1 MAEPPVPSLAR
12 ARETKIEELSQ
23 HFANDDLSLD
33 ELERRI
39 ERVYKAANVAEL
51 ETITADLRRA
61 TAPPV
66 PVEGVRLASRG
77 SSDVASASELS
88 RSRVLALM
96 SSTRRIGR
104 WSVPRQLD
112 VRAIMSDTRL
122 DLTHASLASPLIDLN
137 VKSVM
142 SQFRIVVPP
151 GMRVIMDLSS
161 FMSDVASR
169 ADGLGLDDAPAT
181 PNAPVVRV
189 TGFAMMSDVK
199 VIVRRKEETAWAS
212 EDDDNEEER

>member
-1 MAEPPVPSLAR
+1 MAESPVPSLAR
-12 ARETKIEELSQ
+12 ARENKINELSQ
-23 HFANDDLSLD
+23 HFANDDLTLD
-33 ELERRI
+33 DLERRI

-51 ETITADLRRA
+51 ETITADLRSAAAPAPTDMRA
-61 TAPPV
+61 APQDGRA
-66 PVEGVRLASRG
+66 E
-77 SSDVASASELS
+77 VATASELS

-104 WSVPRQLD
+104 WSVPRRLD

-122 DLTHASLASPLIDLN
+122 DLTHAQLASPLVDLH

-151 GMRVIMDLSS
+151 GMRVILDLSS

-181 PNAPVVRV
+181 ASAPVVRV
-189 TGFAMMSDVK
+189 TGFAVMSDVK

-212 EDDDNEEER
+212 EDDDNEEDR

>member
-1 MAEPPVPSLAR
+1 MAEPPVPSLSR
-12 ARETKIEELSQ
+12 ARENKINELSQ
-23 HFANDDLSLD
+23 HFANDDLTLD

-39 ERVYKAANVAEL
+39 ERVYKAANVTEL
-51 ETITADLRRA
+51 ETITADLRSA
-61 TAPPV
+61 AAPPV
-66 PVEGVRLASRG
+66 PAEGVRVGRG
-77 SSDVASASELS
+77 GNSDIATAGEIS

-122 DLTHASLASPLIDLN
+122 DLTHASLAAPLIDLH
-137 VKSVM
+137 VKCVM

-151 GMRVIMDLSS
+151 GMRVILDLSS

-169 ADGLGLDDAPAT
+169 ADELGLADAPAT
-181 PNAPVVRV
+181 ANAPVVRV
-189 TGFAMMSDVK
+189 TGFALMSDVK

-212 EDDDNEEER
+212 EDDENEEDR

>member
-1 MAEPPVPSLAR
+1 MAESPVPSLAR
-12 ARETKIEELSQ
+12 ARENKINELSQ
-23 HFANDDLSLD
+23 HFANDDLTLD

-39 ERVYKAANVAEL
+39 ELVYKAANVSEL
-51 ETITADLRRA
+51 ETLTADLRIAA
-61 TAPPV
+61 TPQGPASV
-66 PVEGVRLASRG
+66 VVEPSGRTRELATPG
-77 SSDVASASELS
+77 ELS
-88 RSRVLALM
+88 QSRVLALM

-104 WSVPRQLD
+104 WSVPRELD

-122 DLTHASLASPLIDLN
+122 DLTHAVLAAPLVDLR
-137 VKSVM
+137 VKCVM

-151 GMRVIMDLSS
+151 GMRVIMDMSS
-161 FMSDVASR
+161 FLSDVASR

-181 PNAPVVRV
+181 QNAPVVRI
-189 TGFAMMSDVK
+189 TGFALMSDVK